1 MFDFLRWRQFISDR
15 ADELRRDGFATELRL
30 SDHSPK
36 PGTALN
42 VSGQETLAYFSNWN
56 TGEADY
62 EIMGMTGEL
71 ILSQSGLL
79 LDDGNFQS
87 AFDAFAEAVR
97 SNNPS
102 NK

>member
-15 ADELRRDGFATELRL
+15 ADELRGEGFTTELRL

-42 VSGQETLAYFSNWN
+42 VSGQKTLAYFSNWN

-62 EIMGMTGEL
+62 EIIDMRGER
-71 ILSQSGLL
+71 ILGQWGLL
-79 LDDGNFQS
+79 LDDESFQA
-87 AFDAFAEAVR
+87 AFNAFAATLRAEDPR
-97 SNNPS
+97 
-102 NK
+102 K